1 MANKE
6 LDNSRIS
13 KHLGQTSQY
22 KSQYDPELLVKEPR
36 SNNRGYLGI
45 VEGDLPFVG
54 HDTWNAYECSFLLSN
69 GRPVTG
75 VVKIVYDCNSPYIV
89 ESKSIKLYLNS
100 FNMTQFDGSQEE
112 AVAQFGAK
120 VSADLSQL
128 LEVDVAVNFFEPG
141 AIDQYDVCAHDEW
154 DLAEYNTLEDQVCD
168 KDAVYTVY
176 NETPE
181 LLEEGKVVG
190 DTDVEVKYHSALL
203 KSNCRV
209 TSQPDWGDVMIRMKS
224 KHVVDKAALLKYI
237 ISFRDECHFHEEICE
252 CIYQRLMKA
261 FEPTELG
268 VMCLYARRGGID
280 INPVRASD
288 ESVANDMAGTLMDPK
303 KVHIKTSKQ

>member
-1 MANKE
+1 
-6 LDNSRIS
+6 
-13 KHLGQTSQY
+13 
-22 KSQYDPELLVKEPR
+22 
-36 SNNRGYLGI
+36 
-45 VEGDLPFVG
+45 
-54 HDTWNAYECSFLLSN
+54 
-69 GRPVTG
+69 
-75 VVKIVYDCNSPYIV
+75 
-89 ESKSIKLYLNS
+89 
-100 FNMTQFDGSQEE
+100 MTQFEGTQAE
-112 AVAQFGAK
+112 AIAQFGSK
-120 VSADLSQL
+120 VSDDLSKL

-154 DLAEYNTLEDQVCD
+154 DLDEYNTIEDQVCD

-181 LLEEGKVVG
+181 LLLEGKVSG

-209 TSQPDWGDVMIRMKS
+209 TSQPDWGDVMIHMKS

-252 CIYQRLMKA
+252 CIYQRLMEV

-280 INPVRASD
+280 INPVRASA
-288 ESVANDMAGTLMDPK
+288 ESVANAMAGTLMDPK